1 MSEASNR
8 LRVIEE
14 RALVICLEAITDG
27 ETCYQDMLD
36 MLPAWTTTHEGTLS
50 ENGRILAQAIA
61 DRNELRF
68 LCRDYEQVLQ
78 AAADMHETLKLKQA
92 QKLLKRR
99 V

>member
-1 MSEASNR
+1 MSEEANR

-14 RALVICLEAITDG
+14 RALVIALEALSEG
-27 ETCYQDMLD
+27 VKCEQSFLD
-36 MLPAWTTTHEGTLS
+36 MLPAWLTTHEGTLS

-68 LCRDYEQVLQ
+68 LCRDYEDAMQNVVDLHTRLNLRATQ
-78 AAADMHETLKLKQA
+78 R
-92 QKLLKRR
+92 LLKRR